1 MKRTLIAA
9 AVVAVVSGLL
19 TTPDLITQILT
30 AAFSFA
36 AILGILFVC
45 LRFMP
50 VEHWSFAKQRRFA
63 WLVAGGIGVAVVLMP
78 SAIRLLS
85 R

>member
-1 MKRTLIAA
+1 MKRALIAA
-9 AVVAVVSGLL
+9 AVVAGVSGLL
-19 TTPDLITQILT
+19 TTPDLITQIFT
-30 AAFSFA
+30 AGVSFA

-45 LRFMP
+45 LRFIPM
-50 VEHWSFAKQRRFA
+50 ERWSLAKQRTFT
-63 WLVAGGIGVAVVLMP
+63 WLVAGAIGVFFVLMP